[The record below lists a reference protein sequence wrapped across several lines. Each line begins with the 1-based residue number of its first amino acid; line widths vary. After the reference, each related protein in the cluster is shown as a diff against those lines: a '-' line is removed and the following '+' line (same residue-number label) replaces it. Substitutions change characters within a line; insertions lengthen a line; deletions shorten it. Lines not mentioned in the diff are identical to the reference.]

1 MGPEDRHQIS
11 PLPALVRG
19 WTQQVLAERGDRY
32 LEAQSSRQGGSGR
45 PTGFLLNPG
54 LLKSWSSFLLLPL
67 PPPAPTRSVL
77 GELSPDSLETAP
89 IPQLHGTA
97 LLRLRLPPGGVV
109 LKLFLVQEEGEKH
122 QEGCFRYRSP
132 WVHLISNTLCSDLY
146 RGPPSTQV
154 LIRLSAPFRWLMCPY
169 GESGSLSPL
178 LCPQG

>member
-67 PPPAPTRSVL
+67 PPPPPPGQSWESSVL
-77 GELSPDSLETAP
+77 TAWRQHP
-89 IPQLHGTA
+89 
-97 LLRLRLPPGGVV
+97 
-109 LKLFLVQEEGEKH
+109 
-122 QEGCFRYRSP
+122 
-132 WVHLISNTLCSDLY
+132 
-146 RGPPSTQV
+146 
-154 LIRLSAPFRWLMCPY
+154 
-169 GESGSLSPL
+169 SLSSTVQPS
-178 LCPQG
+178 